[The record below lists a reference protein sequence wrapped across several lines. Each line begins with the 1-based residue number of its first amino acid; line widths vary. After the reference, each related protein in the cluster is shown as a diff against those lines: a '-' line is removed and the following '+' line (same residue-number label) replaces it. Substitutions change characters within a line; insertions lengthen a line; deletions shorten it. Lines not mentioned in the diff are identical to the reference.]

1 MVSMS
6 STALRKFAD
15 LARKAGRWVGLGT
28 SAPARPVTVVEGDRF
43 DVMTWTEVRDQATA
57 LAKVEEE
64 LSQRFDYVPDLL
76 RDVFLTVYKADPV
89 LRDPA
94 GVEPT
99 RLPNHAI
106 VSALVGTPE
115 YADLHRE
122 TVGDEYAAAMAVIAQ
137 RSTLAQMLEQSQD
150 AQQAAE
156 QSAAAEQEAAER
168 ATAVEVA
175 LGAAADQVDDDGAVP
190 DQAAAAVDNAVAA
203 AHAADDAAQQARA
216 QAEAAAGAL
225 GTTLRADARQAMA
238 SAAEQAREEAA
249 LMAAWGLGPGQL
261 QRMSFD
267 ERARLAERL
276 RGGRLGKFTDLVG
289 RFRRLA
295 TAERT
300 RKLEHVAGELVGITL
315 GDDLTRLIPSEAANL
330 AHPALRAVFAA
341 RFAEKQLMLY
351 ETMGEDHSGRGAI
364 IACLD
369 CSYSMCAPHTGP
381 DGRIASAEAW
391 AKACGLALLDQA
403 RAEGRDFVGILFSSA
418 EQVSVHRFPA
428 GEAAL
433 DQVLDF
439 AETFFSGG
447 TDFQTPLGAAVD
459 ILAENHG
466 DEAVQGGDIVLI
478 TDGEAEVAEEWMR
491 TWKSAKSELDFRL
504 FGVAITDPRRPAGR
518 SAVLEALCDNL
529 RTLDD
534 LADPHP
540 AADLFRVI

>member
-1 MVSMS
+1 MS
-6 STALRKFAD
+6 GKTLRKFAD

-28 SAPARPVTVVEGDRF
+28 SAPARHATVVEGDRF
-43 DVMTWTEVRDQATA
+43 DAMTWTEVREQATA
-57 LAKVEEE
+57 LAEVEEE

-76 RDVFLTVYKADPV
+76 RDVFLTVYKADPA
-89 LRDPA
+89 LREPA
-94 GVEPT
+94 EVEPT

-106 VSALVGTPE
+106 VTALIGTPE

-137 RSTLAQMLEQSQD
+137 CSTLAQMLEQSHN
-150 AQQAAE
+150 AQQAADE
-156 QSAAAEQEAAER
+156 AAQAEQEAAEQ
-168 ATAVEVA
+168 AAAVEAA
-175 LGAAADQVDDDGAVP
+175 LDAAAEQADEDGSVP
-190 DQAAAAVDNAVAA
+190 GPAAAAVESAVAGA
-203 AHAADDAAQQARA
+203 QATDDVAQQARA

-225 GTTLRADARQAMA
+225 GATLRAGARQAMA
-238 SAAEQAREEAA
+238 SAAEQAREEAT

-276 RGGRLGKFTDLVG
+276 RGGRLGKFTDLIG
-289 RFRRLA
+289 RFRRMA

-300 RKLEHVAGELVGITL
+300 RKLEHVAGELVGITR
-315 GDDLTRLIPSEAANL
+315 GDDLKRLIPSETANL

-351 ETMGEDHSGRGAI
+351 ETTGEDHSGRGAI

-369 CSYSMCAPHTGP
+369 CSASMCAPHTGP

-403 RAEGRDFVGILFSSA
+403 RTEGRDFVGILFSSA
-418 EQVSVHRFPA
+418 EQISVHRFPA
-428 GEAAL
+428 GEAPL
-433 DQVLDF
+433 DRVLDF
-439 AETFFSGG
+439 AESFFSGG
-447 TDFQTPLGAAVD
+447 TDFQTPLGTAMD
-459 ILAENHG
+459 ILTEHHG
-466 DEAVQGGDIVLI
+466 DDAAQGGDIVLI
-478 TDGEAEVAEEWMR
+478 TDGEAEVTEDWMR
-491 TWKSAKSELDFRL
+491 TWNSAKTELDFRL
-504 FGVAITDPRRPAGR
+504 FGVAITDPRHPTGR

-534 LADPHP
+534 LTDPHP
-540 AADLFRVI
+540 AAELFRVI